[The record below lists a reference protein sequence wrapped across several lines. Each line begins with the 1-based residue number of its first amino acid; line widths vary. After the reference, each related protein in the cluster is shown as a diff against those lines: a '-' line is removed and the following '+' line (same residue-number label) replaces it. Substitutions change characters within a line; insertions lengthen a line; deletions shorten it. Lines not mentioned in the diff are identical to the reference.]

1 MMKENPTVSS
11 TQPAPAITAVEN
23 VPGGGFIVAIDGPS
37 GTGKST
43 VSRRLAQI
51 ADAKYLDTGAMYR
64 VATLH
69 VLRNGIDPESED
81 FADAVIAATAD
92 LPLVVNEDPTST
104 EVLLD
109 GEDVSGEIR
118 GADVTQHVSAVS
130 AIPEVR
136 ENLVALQR
144 SLALDAGR
152 CVVEGRDIGTAVFPE
167 AACKIYMTASAEIRA
182 RRRYDQDVSAGRE
195 VDFDAVLAD
204 VVRRDAADSSRTVS
218 PLRPANDANLIDT
231 GDMDVDQVLDTIV
244 GLVVESGTASASDAA
259 SAEEPEELVFR
270 TTDGTVLND
279 GNAGSS
285 ESDDAAE
292 VSEVTV
298 DDTEFDDSVAEEDYI
313 SSEEEFFEDYDE
325 DDFVDGAESAYTPDI
340 DSFDLLTAD
349 AEDTDWSAVEEAF
362 GVLGDEQA
370 EQEALCTVAIVGRPN
385 VGKSTLVNRFIGRRE
400 AVVEDFPG
408 VTRDRISYLADWGG
422 RRFWVQDT
430 GGWDPDAKG
439 IHGAIAR
446 QAETAMATAD
456 VIVFVVDTKVGIT
469 STDEL
474 IARRLQRSAIPVV
487 LVANKF
493 DSDSQFADMAEF
505 WSLGLDDPFPVS
517 AQHGRGAADV
527 MDKVLASFPDE
538 PRQKSVVTGPRRVAL
553 VGRPNVGKSSL
564 LNKITGEER
573 SVVDNVAGT
582 TVDPVD
588 SVVDLDE
595 RTWRFVDT
603 AGIRKKV
610 KTARGHEFYASLR
623 TRAAIDASEVVIFLV
638 DASEPIAEQDQR
650 VLRMILDSGRA
661 LLVAYNKWDLV
672 DEDRREDLE
681 REIDL
686 QLAHVPW
693 ARRVNISAKTGRALQ
708 RLEPA
713 MIEALDS
720 WDQRIPTGQLN
731 TWLRAVIAQTPPPMR
746 GGRLPRVLFATQA
759 SSEPPV
765 IVLFTTGFLEHGYRR
780 FLERRLRESFG
791 FEGSPVRIAVRVREK
806 RDRRKKK

>member
-152 CVVEGRDIGTAVFPE
+152 CVVEGRDIGTAVFSE

-204 VVRRDAADSSRTVS
+204 VERRDAADSSRTVS

-298 DDTEFDDSVAEEDYI
+298 DDTEFDDIVAEEDYI

-349 AEDTDWSAVEEAF
+349 AEDTDWSAVEDAF

-661 LLVAYNKWDLV
+661 LVVAYNKWDLV

-806 RDRRKKK
+806 RDRKK

>member
-204 VVRRDAADSSRTVS
+204 VERRDAADSSRTVS

-298 DDTEFDDSVAEEDYI
+298 DDTAFDDIVAEEDYI

-661 LLVAYNKWDLV
+661 LVVAYNKWDLV

>member
-1 MMKENPTVSS
+1 MKENPTVSS

-204 VVRRDAADSSRTVS
+204 VERRDAADSSRTVS

-298 DDTEFDDSVAEEDYI
+298 DDTEFDDIVAEEDYI

-349 AEDTDWSAVEEAF
+349 AEDTDWSAVEDAF

-661 LLVAYNKWDLV
+661 LVVAYNKWDLV

-791 FEGSPVRIAVRVREK
+791 FEGSPVR
-806 RDRRKKK
+806 

>member
-1 MMKENPTVSS
+1 MTN
-11 TQPAPAITAVEN
+11 AIDQLTTATN
-23 VPGGGFIVAIDGPS
+23 IPGGGLIIAVDGPS

-43 VSRRLAQI
+43 VCRRLAQA

-69 VLRNGIDPESED
+69 VLRQGITP
-81 FADAVIAATAD
+81 DAQPSDEQKQQIIEATAD
-92 LPLVVNEDPTST
+92 LPLQINEDPAST
-104 EVLLD
+104 EVILD

-118 GADVTQHVSAVS
+118 GKEVTAHVSAVS

-144 SLALDAGR
+144 DLADAAGR
-152 CVVEGRDIGTAVFPE
+152 CVVEGRDIGTAVLPDAPVKAF
-167 AACKIYMTASAEIRA
+167 MTASAEIRA
-182 RRRYDQDVSAGRE
+182 QRRFDQDVAAGRD
-195 VDFDAVLAD
+195 VNFDAVLAD
-204 VVRRDAADSSRTVS
+204 VERRDAADSSRATS
-218 PLRPANDANLIDT
+218 PLRPAEDATIIDT
-231 GDMDVDQVLDTIV
+231 GDLTIDEVVEALATLVLDSA
-244 GLVVESGTASASDAA
+244 EAAAGTDTADAA
-259 SAEEPEELVFR
+259 DAGAAGENPAEDLDPLVFR
-270 TTDGTVLND
+270 TADGAMID
-279 GNAGSS
+279 GEARRGV
-285 ESDDAAE
+285 EYSDDTNEFGDAADDYGDGDDEEYDDLDGEFEGLDAAE
-292 VSEVTV
+292 NFYVENFT
-298 DDTEFDDSVAEEDYI
+298 DAED
-313 SSEEEFFEDYDE
+313 
-325 DDFVDGAESAYTPDI
+325 
-340 DSFDLLTAD
+340 FDLLSAD
-349 AEDTDWSAVEEAF
+349 DGSTDWDAVEEAF
-362 GVLGDEQA
+362 GVLGADE
-370 EQEALCTVAIVGRPN
+370 EEREALCTVAIVGRPN

-408 VTRDRISYLADWGG
+408 VTRDRISYLGEWTG

-469 STDEL
+469 STDEV
-474 IARRLQRSAIPVV
+474 IARKLQRSDVPVI

-493 DSDSQFADMAEF
+493 DSDNQYADMAEF
-505 WSLGLDDPFPVS
+505 WGLGLGDPFPVS

-527 MDKVLASFPDE
+527 LDTVLKKFPE
-538 PRQKSVVTGPRRVAL
+538 TPRETSIVSGPRRVAL

-588 SVVDLDE
+588 SIVELDE

-603 AGIRKKV
+603 AGIRKKT

-623 TRAAIDASEVVIFLV
+623 TRAAIDSAEVAVFLV

-661 LLVAYNKWDLV
+661 LVVAYNKWDLV
-672 DEDRREDLE
+672 DEDRRDMLE
-681 REIDL
+681 REIEL

-693 ARRVNISAKTGRALQ
+693 ARRVNISAKTGRALNK
-708 RLEPA
+708 LEPA

-720 WDQRIPTGQLN
+720 WDQRISTGQLN
-731 TWLRAVIAQTPPPMR
+731 TWLRAVIAETPPPMR

-759 SSEPPV
+759 STKPPV

-780 FLERRLRESFG
+780 FLERKLREAFG
-791 FEGSPVRIAVRVREK
+791 FQGSPVRIAVRVREK
-806 RDRRKKK
+806 KGKRK

>member
-1 MMKENPTVSS
+1 MTNAIDQLT
-11 TQPAPAITAVEN
+11 TATNIPAGGLIIAV
-23 VPGGGFIVAIDGPS
+23 DGPS

-43 VSRRLAQI
+43 VCRRLAQA

-69 VLRNGIDPESED
+69 VLRQGITP
-81 FADAVIAATAD
+81 DAQPSDEQKQQIIEATAD
-92 LPLVVNEDPTST
+92 LPLQINEDPAST
-104 EVLLD
+104 EVILD

-118 GADVTQHVSAVS
+118 GKEVTAHVSAVS

-144 SLALDAGR
+144 DLADTAGR
-152 CVVEGRDIGTAVFPE
+152 CVVEGRDIGTVVLPDAPVKAF
-167 AACKIYMTASAEIRA
+167 MTASAEIRA
-182 RRRYDQDVSAGRE
+182 QRRFDQDVAAGRD

-204 VVRRDAADSSRTVS
+204 VERRDAADSSRATS
-218 PLRPANDANLIDT
+218 PLRPAEDATIIDT
-231 GDMDVDQVLDTIV
+231 GDLTIDEVVETLASLVLD
-244 GLVVESGTASASDAA
+244 
-259 SAEEPEELVFR
+259 SAEATAGADTEDVADAGAAGENPAEDLYPLVFR
-270 TTDGTVLND
+270 TADGAMID
-279 GNAGSS
+279 GEARRGV
-285 ESDDAAE
+285 EYSDDTNEFGDAADDYGDGDDEEYADLDGEFEDLDAAE
-292 VSEVTV
+292 NFYVENFT
-298 DDTEFDDSVAEEDYI
+298 DAED
-313 SSEEEFFEDYDE
+313 
-325 DDFVDGAESAYTPDI
+325 
-340 DSFDLLTAD
+340 FDLLSAD
-349 AEDTDWSAVEEAF
+349 DGRTDWDAVEEAF
-362 GVLGDEQA
+362 GVLGADE
-370 EQEALCTVAIVGRPN
+370 EEREALCTVAIVGRPN

-408 VTRDRISYLADWGG
+408 VTRDRISYLGEWTG

-469 STDEL
+469 STDEV
-474 IARRLQRSAIPVV
+474 IARKLQRSNVPVI

-493 DSDSQFADMAEF
+493 DSDNQYADMAEF
-505 WSLGLDDPFPVS
+505 WGLGLGDPFPVS

-527 MDKVLASFPDE
+527 LDTVLKKFPE
-538 PRQKSVVTGPRRVAL
+538 TPRETSIVSGPRRVAL

-588 SVVDLDE
+588 SIVELDE

-603 AGIRKKV
+603 AGIRKKT

-623 TRAAIDASEVVIFLV
+623 TRAAIDSAEVAVFLV

-661 LLVAYNKWDLV
+661 LVVAYNKWDLV
-672 DEDRREDLE
+672 DEDRRDLLE
-681 REIDL
+681 HEIEL

-693 ARRVNISAKTGRALQ
+693 ARRVNISAKTGRALNK
-708 RLEPA
+708 LEPA

-731 TWLRAVIAQTPPPMR
+731 TWLRAVIAETPPPMR

-759 SSEPPV
+759 STKPPV

-780 FLERRLRESFG
+780 FLERKLREAFG
-791 FEGSPVRIAVRVREK
+791 FQGSPVRIAVRVREK
-806 RDRRKKK
+806 KGKRK

>member
-1 MMKENPTVSS
+1 MTDVTDLSRVDNI
-11 TQPAPAITAVEN
+11 A
-23 VPGGGFIVAIDGPS
+23 GGGFIVAVDGPS

-43 VSRRLAQI
+43 VSRLLARR
-51 ADAKYLDTGAMYR
+51 ANAKYLDTGAMYR

-69 VLRNGIDPESED
+69 VLRAGIDPGNTG
-81 FADAVIAATAD
+81 AVVAATAD
-92 LPLVVNEDPTST
+92 LPLLVNEDPAST

-109 GEDVSGEIR
+109 GEDVSSEIR
-118 GADVTQHVSAVS
+118 GPEVTAHVSAVS

-144 SLALDAGR
+144 SLALRAGR
-152 CVVEGRDIGTAVFPE
+152 CIVEGRDIGTAVFPDVP
-167 AACKIYMTASAEIRA
+167 CKVFMTASAEVRA
-182 RRRYDQDVSAGRE
+182 RRRYVQDVAAGRD
-195 VDFDAVLAD
+195 VDFDVVLAD
-204 VVRRDAADSSRTVS
+204 VERRDAADSSREVS
-218 PLRPANDANLIDT
+218 PLRPAEDAVVLDT
-231 GDMDVDQVLDTIV
+231 GDLDVEEVLAELTR
-244 GLVVESGTASASDAA
+244 LALESADRPVQLEGAGDLAPAGES
-259 SAEEPEELVFR
+259 LVFR
-270 TTDGTVLND
+270 TTEGEVLSEGGDTEDTEDSEDTDDSAIDDGPT
-279 GNAGSS
+279 S
-285 ESDDAAE
+285 EEDFFE
-292 VSEVTV
+292 
-298 DDTEFDDSVAEEDYI
+298 EFDDSDFGEAVDD
-313 SSEEEFFEDYDE
+313 SEFAD
-325 DDFVDGAESAYTPDI
+325 
-340 DSFDLLTAD
+340 FDLMSAD
-349 AEDTDWSAVEEAF
+349 AEDTDWDAVEEAF
-362 GVLGDEQA
+362 GVLGDDRA
-370 EQEALCTVAIVGRPN
+370 EQEALCTVAVVGRPN

-408 VTRDRISYLADWGG
+408 VTRDRISYLGDWNG
-422 RRFWVQDT
+422 RRYWVQDT

-474 IARRLQRSAIPVV
+474 IARKLQRSEVPVV
-487 LVANKF
+487 LVSNKF
-493 DSDSQFADMAEF
+493 DSDSQYGDMAEF
-505 WSLGLDDPFPVS
+505 WSLGLGNPFPVS

-527 MDKVLASFPDE
+527 LDEVLAKFPE
-538 PRQKSVVTGPRRVAL
+538 TPRQTSVVSGPRRVAL

-588 SVVDLDE
+588 SVVELNE
-595 RTWRFVDT
+595 RSWRFVDT
-603 AGIRKKV
+603 AGIRKKT

-623 TRAAIDASEVVIFLV
+623 TRAAIDSSEVAIFLV

-661 LLVAYNKWDLV
+661 LVIAYNKWDMV
-672 DEDRREDLE
+672 DEERRDELE
-681 REIDL
+681 REIDQ

-708 RLEPA
+708 KLEPA

-720 WDQRIPTGQLN
+720 WDLRIPTGQLN

-806 RDRRKKK
+806 RGRRK